1 MDESEAFEP
10 ETHGEEG
17 WGSEVGGGGKR
28 MKNYQRLA
36 NIKKGI
42 RGRKRM
48 FSQVEKIKEKLKVRK
63 PVNID
68 PETGKRRYKKRNS
81 LPFTIHRKRSI
92 EPMLETSPYE
102 PPEVEEEDS
111 KEVVSLTWRPID
123 DLRLIVNTLQ
133 VCFLFKN

>member
-1 MDESEAFEP
+1 MSVDDSEAFES
-10 ETHGEEG
+10 ESFGEEG

-36 NIKKGI
+36 NLKKGI

-68 PETGKRRYKKRNS
+68 PETGKRRYKKRSS
-81 LPFTIHRKRSI
+81 LPFTMNRKRSI
-92 EPMLETSPYE
+92 ERMTEALSYE
-102 PPEVEEEDS
+102 APEAEEDDS
-111 KEVVSLTWRPID
+111 KEVVSLTWRPVD

-133 VCFLFKN
+133 V